1 MKILMVCLGNIC
13 RSPLAEG
20 ILQAK
25 IKKHKL
31 DWTVDSAGTS
41 GWHDGEL
48 PHRRSIQV
56 ARNNGI
62 DITTQISRRITKQDL
77 VDFDLIFV
85 MDDKNEADVLSLADN
100 ESQRNKIYLI
110 QKFANEKNVDPNVPD
125 PYFDDKF
132 EYVYNLLDKTCDSV
146 MIKLLKN
153 A

>member
-1 MKILMVCLGNIC
+1 MVCLGNIC

-56 ARNNGI
+56 ARDNGI
-62 DITTQISRRITKQDL
+62 DLTTQISRRISKQDL
-77 VDFDLIFV
+77 DDFDLIFV
-85 MDDKNEADVLSLADN
+85 MDDKNEADVLSLAEN
-100 ESQRNKIYLI
+100 ESQRNKIHLI
-110 QKFANEKNVDPNVPD
+110 KKFADEKSSDLNVPD

-132 EYVYNLLDKTCDSV
+132 EDAYNLLDKTCDAV
-146 MIKLLKN
+146 MIKLLKKS
-153 A
+153 

>member
-1 MKILMVCLGNIC
+1 MVCLGNIC

-20 ILQAK
+20 ILQSK
-25 IKKHKL
+25 IKKYKL

-62 DITTQISRRITKQDL
+62 DLTTQISRRITKQDL

-85 MDDKNEADVLSLADN
+85 MDDKNEADVLSLTDN
-100 ESQRNKIYLI
+100 ESQRNKIHLI
-110 QKFANEKNVDPNVPD
+110 KKFANEKNADPNVPD

-132 EYVYNLLDKTCDSV
+132 EYVYDLLDKTCDAV
-146 MIKLLKN
+146 MIKLLKKS
-153 A
+153 